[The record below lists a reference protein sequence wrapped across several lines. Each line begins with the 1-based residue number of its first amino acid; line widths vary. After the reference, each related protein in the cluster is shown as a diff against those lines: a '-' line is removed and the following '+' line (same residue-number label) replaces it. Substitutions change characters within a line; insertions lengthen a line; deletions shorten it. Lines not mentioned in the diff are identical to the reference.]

1 MPITLRQLSSIWGEP
16 YNRNHSNLNVPIGT
30 ITTDSRKLTKGSFFV
45 PLLGE
50 NHDGHFYINE
60 AYKRGAQAT
69 IVSEKCTLPIPDNL
83 TYWRVKDTL
92 MAFQE
97 LALLHRRSLVSP
109 VIAITGS
116 VGKTTTREL
125 VHSALRSLGPILS
138 TSGNNN
144 NDVGVP
150 LTLLS
155 ADSNHVAIVI
165 EMGMRGLGEIER
177 LSKCASP
184 DIAIITNIGS
194 SHMSRLGTREKIAQ
208 AKSEITSFLN
218 PDGVL
223 IIPAGDSVLEN
234 AVGLRWKGRI
244 IRVDLHVNTDE
255 RQLNKDKN
263 TDFLGSLNLNDWS
276 ISFQDHKFKLPL
288 EGVHNAR
295 NFMLSLAVA
304 SELKV
309 PLESIG
315 DFPLELPAG
324 RGQMFKIGAI
334 NVMDQTYN
342 SSPESV
348 MAAVDLLA
356 TKPGRKFAVLG
367 NMFELGVKSVDLHRE
382 VVDYAVKKGLDGL
395 VIFVNGPEAEA
406 MQGAANSLKYVEV
419 VFSPEK
425 AFFILKNWL
434 RCGDFLLLKA
444 SRQVALERLL
454 PLLKDHY

>member
-16 YNRNHSNLNVPIGT
+16 CNANKSDLNVPIGSVS
-30 ITTDSRKLTKGSFFV
+30 TDSRKLTKGSFFV
-45 PLLGE
+45 PLIGE
-50 NHDGHFYINE
+50 NHDGHLYINE
-60 AYKRGAQAT
+60 AYERGAQAT
-69 IVSEKCTLPIPDNL
+69 IVSDKCTFPIPENL

-109 VIAITGS
+109 IIAITGS
-116 VGKTTTREL
+116 VGKTTTREFI
-125 VHSALRSLGPILS
+125 HSALRSLGPILS

-150 LTLLS
+150 LTLLR
-155 ADSNHVAIVI
+155 ADSNHFAIVL

-194 SHMSRLGTREKIAQ
+194 SHMSRLGSREKIAQ

-223 IIPAGDSVLEN
+223 IIPAGDLLLEN
-234 AVGLRWKGRI
+234 AVESRWKGRI
-244 IRVDLHVNTDE
+244 IRADLHVNTDK
-255 RQLNKDKN
+255 RQVNKVKN
-263 TDFLGSLNLNDWS
+263 TDILGSLNLNDWS
-276 ISFQDHKFKLPL
+276 IYFQDHKFKLPL

-315 DFPLELPAG
+315 DFPMELPAG
-324 RGQMFKIGAI
+324 RGQMLKIGAI

-342 SSPESV
+342 SSPESL
-348 MAAVDLLA
+348 MAAVDLLV
-356 TKPGRKFAVLG
+356 TKPGRRFAVLG
-367 NMFELGVKSVDLHRE
+367 NMLELGAKSIDFHSE

-395 VIFVNGPEAEA
+395 VIFVKGPEAEA
-406 MQGAANSLKYVEV
+406 MKDAANSLKYVQIV
-419 VFSPEK
+419 SSPEE
-425 AFFILKNWL
+425 ALFVLKNWL
-434 RCGDFLLLKA
+434 RSGDFLLLKA
-444 SRQVALERLL
+444 SRQVSLERLL
-454 PLLKDHY
+454 PLLKDYY

>member
-30 ITTDSRKLTKGSFFV
+30 ISTDSRKLTKGSFFV

-50 NHDGHFYINE
+50 NHDGHLYITE
-60 AYKRGAQAT
+60 ACKRGAQAT
-69 IVSEKCTLPIPDNL
+69 VVSEKCTLPIPDNL

-92 MAFQE
+92 MALQE

-125 VHSALRSLGPILS
+125 VHSALRPLGPILS

-223 IIPAGDSVLEN
+223 IIPAGDLVLEN
-234 AVGLRWKGRI
+234 AVESRWKGRI

-255 RQLNKDKN
+255 RQVNKDKN
-263 TDFLGSLNLNDWS
+263 TDFIGSLNLNDWS
-276 ISFQDHKFKLPL
+276 ISFQDNKFKLPL
-288 EGVHNAR
+288 EGLHNAR

-309 PLESIG
+309 PLERIC
-315 DFPLELPAG
+315 DFPLKLPAG

-356 TKPGRKFAVLG
+356 TKPGRRFAVLG
-367 NMFELGVKSVDLHRE
+367 NMLELGVKSVDLHRE

-395 VIFVNGPEAEA
+395 VIFVKGPEAEA

-434 RCGDFLLLKA
+434 RSGDFLLLKA

>member
-1 MPITLRQLSSIWGEP
+1 MPLTLRQLSSIWGEP

-150 LTLLS
+150 LTLLR

-234 AVGLRWKGRI
+234 AVRLRWKGRI
-244 IRVDLHVNTDE
+244 IRVDLHINAEE
-255 RQLNKDKN
+255 RQVNKDKN

-356 TKPGRKFAVLG
+356 TKPGRRFAVLG
-367 NMFELGVKSVDLHRE
+367 NMLELGVKSVGLHRQ

-395 VIFVNGPEAEA
+395 VE
-406 MQGAANSLKYVEV
+406 L
-419 VFSPEK
+419 
-425 AFFILKNWL
+425 
-434 RCGDFLLLKA
+434 
-444 SRQVALERLL
+444 
-454 PLLKDHY
+454 

>member
-150 LTLLS
+150 LTLLR
-155 ADSNHVAIVI
+155 ADFNHVAIVI

-194 SHMSRLGTREKIAQ
+194 SHISRLGTREKIAQ
-208 AKSEITSFLN
+208 AKAEITSFLN

-255 RQLNKDKN
+255 RQVNQDKN
-263 TDFLGSLNLNDWS
+263 IDLIGSLNLNDWS
-276 ISFQDHKFKLPL
+276 ISFQDNKFKLPL

-304 SELKV
+304 SEVKV

-324 RGQMFKIGAI
+324 RGQMFKIGGI

-356 TKPGRKFAVLG
+356 TKPGRRFAVLG
-367 NMFELGVKSVDLHRE
+367 NMLELGIKSVDLHRE
-382 VVDYAVKKGLDGL
+382 VIDYALKKGLDGL
-395 VIFVNGPEAEA
+395 VIFVKGPEAEV
-406 MQGAANSLKYVEV
+406 MQEAANSLKYVEV
-419 VFSPEK
+419 ASSPEE

-434 RCGDFLLLKA
+434 RSGDFLLLKA

>member
-50 NHDGHFYINE
+50 NHDGHMYINE

-69 IVSEKCTLPIPDNL
+69 VVSEKCTLPIPDNL

-150 LTLLS
+150 LTLLR

-255 RQLNKDKN
+255 RQVNKDKN
-263 TDFLGSLNLNDWS
+263 TDFIGSLNLNDWS
-276 ISFQDHKFKLPL
+276 ISFQDNKFKLPL

-304 SELKV
+304 SEVKV

-356 TKPGRKFAVLG
+356 TKPGRRFAVLG
-367 NMFELGVKSVDLHRE
+367 NMLELGVKSVDLHRE

-419 VFSPEK
+419 VSSPEK

-434 RCGDFLLLKA
+434 RSGDFLLLKA

>member
-16 YNRNHSNLNVPIGT
+16 CNKNHSNLNVPIGT
-30 ITTDSRKLTKGSFFV
+30 ITTDSRELTKGSFFV

-50 NHDGHFYINE
+50 NHDGHMYINE
-60 AYKRGAQAT
+60 AFKRGAQAT
-69 IVSEKCTLPIPDNL
+69 VVSEKCTLPIPDNL

-150 LTLLS
+150 LTLLR

-208 AKSEITSFLN
+208 AKAEITSFLN

-255 RQLNKDKN
+255 RQVNKDKN
-263 TDFLGSLNLNDWS
+263 TDFIGSLNLNDWS
-276 ISFQDHKFKLPL
+276 ISFQDNKFKLPL

-304 SELKV
+304 S
-309 PLESIG
+309 
-315 DFPLELPAG
+315 
-324 RGQMFKIGAI
+324 
-334 NVMDQTYN
+334 
-342 SSPESV
+342 
-348 MAAVDLLA
+348 
-356 TKPGRKFAVLG
+356 
-367 NMFELGVKSVDLHRE
+367 
-382 VVDYAVKKGLDGL
+382 
-395 VIFVNGPEAEA
+395 
-406 MQGAANSLKYVEV
+406 
-419 VFSPEK
+419 
-425 AFFILKNWL
+425 
-434 RCGDFLLLKA
+434 
-444 SRQVALERLL
+444 
-454 PLLKDHY
+454 

>member
-1 MPITLRQLSSIWGEP
+1 MPVTLRQLSSIWGEP
-16 YNRNHSNLNVPIGT
+16 YNTNHSNLNVPIGT
-30 ITTDSRKLTKGSFFV
+30 IITDSRKLSKGSFFI

-150 LTLLS
+150 LTLLR
-155 ADSNHVAIVI
+155 ADPNHVAIVI

-234 AVGLRWKGRI
+234 AVESRWKGRI
-244 IRVDLHVNTDE
+244 IRVDLKTNTEE
-255 RQLNKDKN
+255 R
-263 TDFLGSLNLNDWS
+263 
-276 ISFQDHKFKLPL
+276 HFK
-288 EGVHNAR
+288 R
-295 NFMLSLAVA
+295 
-304 SELKV
+304 
-309 PLESIG
+309 
-315 DFPLELPAG
+315 D
-324 RGQMFKIGAI
+324 
-334 NVMDQTYN
+334 
-342 SSPESV
+342 
-348 MAAVDLLA
+348 
-356 TKPGRKFAVLG
+356 
-367 NMFELGVKSVDLHRE
+367 
-382 VVDYAVKKGLDGL
+382 
-395 VIFVNGPEAEA
+395 
-406 MQGAANSLKYVEV
+406 
-419 VFSPEK
+419 
-425 AFFILKNWL
+425 
-434 RCGDFLLLKA
+434 
-444 SRQVALERLL
+444 
-454 PLLKDHY
+454 